1 MTNIVDLEQ
10 LDFRDQLIKDYIDN
24 NTSGGSGGGSSDYSP
39 LRMVLTRQSE
49 EVSPS
54 GKDEQHLYLGF
65 PESTDITDYSLLYMR
80 SGTVR
85 QRNKRDEIPGR
96 RNKWKGLHQVWKAPS
111 KDRIPLIV
119 IGFKD
124 KSTSDFTKDGYD
136 YYEIGGNWDGD
147 YYNMLDFINQ
157 GFADDILG
165 VEIAEMMRHKRGG
178 IIVLKNDTPISGHIR
193 FQTNYSDDLSQW
205 RIQLY

>member
-1 MTNIVDLEQ
+1 MDNIVDLQQ
-10 LDFRDQLIKDYIDN
+10 LDYRDQLIKEYIDEH
-24 NTSGGSGGGSSDYSP
+24 TSSGGSSDYLP

-49 EVSPS
+49 KVSPS
-54 GKDEQHLYLGF
+54 GNDEQHLYLGF
-65 PESTDITDYSLLYMR
+65 PTGTDITDYSLLYMR

-85 QRNKRDEIPGR
+85 QRNKRAEIPGR
-96 RNKWKGLHQVWKAPS
+96 KNKWKGLHQIWKAPS

-124 KSTSDFTKDGYD
+124 KSIPDFTKDEYD

-147 YYNMLDFINQ
+147 YYDMLDFINK
-157 GFADDILG
+157 GFSDDVLG
-165 VEIAEMMRHKRGG
+165 VDITSIMRHKRGG
-178 IIVLKNDTPISGHIR
+178 IIVLKSDTPVSGHIR
-193 FQTNYSDDLSQW
+193 FQTDWCESLSQW